1 MATIK
6 LAVLRHTKAKDGSFK
21 IRISIGHKS
30 ETHYIVTRYKVNS
43 LNNFVNGVVVNQPDA
58 NYINV
63 KLRAL
68 LNDYDQRLDQVPN
81 LGDLSCQQL
90 RDMLKNMRP
99 TAQNTTL
106 LSVANEYIKQLREEK
121 RNTYAHLIEY
131 HVRKFL
137 SYTRGDIALQNIT
150 TITIDGYSHLL
161 RSKGA
166 SPAYESICLM
176 NIRTLVNRA
185 IKLRLV
191 QYDIH
196 PFSYWRQQ
204 NGEPKELDIS
214 VENLRLL
221 LKNPFKPKK
230 TRRAV
235 DFFLLSYYLGGMNMA
250 DLLYYDF
257 RGYKENPILHYQ
269 RRKTAN
275 KKRGNKTIEFT
286 IQPEAY
292 PIIDKYMN
300 PKTGHLVE
308 VADSKYNTFLGLT
321 NRALKRAAEKLGIH
335 QRISFYS
342 ARKSFVQH
350 GFELGIPLETLE
362 YCIGQSKKENRPI
375 FNYVKIMRQHADVTI
390 RQILDN
396 LKEENQ

>member
-30 ETHYIVTRYKVNS
+30 ETHYIVTRYKVLS

-90 RDMLKNMRP
+90 RDMLRDMRP

-106 LSVANEYIKQLREEK
+106 LSVANDYIKQLREEH
-121 RNTYAHLIEY
+121 RTTYADLIEY
-131 HVRKFL
+131 HVKKFL
-137 SYTRGDIALQNIT
+137 EYTRGDLALQNIT

-161 RSKGA
+161 RSRGV

-191 QYDIH
+191 SYEVH
-196 PFSYWRQQ
+196 PFAYWRQQ

-221 LKNPFKPKK
+221 INNPVKAKK
-230 TRRAV
+230 ARRAV
-235 DFFLLSYYLGGMNMA
+235 DLFLLSYYLGGMNMK
-250 DLLYYDF
+250 DLIYYDF
-257 RGYKENPILHYQ
+257 RGYKDNPLLHYQ

-300 PKTGHLVE
+300 PKTGHIAE
-308 VADSKYNTFLGLT
+308 VSEAKYNTFLGLV
-321 NRALKRAAEKLGIH
+321 NSALKRVAEKLGITE
-335 QRISFYS
+335 RISFYS

-350 GFELGIPLETLE
+350 GFELGIPLEILE
-362 YCIGQSKKENRPI
+362 YCVGQSMKTNRPI
-375 FNYVKIMRQHADVTI
+375 FNYVKIMRQHADIAI

-396 LKEENQ
+396 LK

>member
-30 ETHYIVTRYKVNS
+30 ETHYIVTRYKVSS

-90 RDMLKNMRP
+90 RDMLRDMRP

-106 LSVANEYIKQLREEK
+106 LSVANDYIKQLREEH
-121 RNTYAHLIEY
+121 RTTYADLIEY
-131 HVRKFL
+131 HVKKFL
-137 SYTRGDIALQNIT
+137 EYTRGDLALQNIT

-161 RSKGA
+161 RSRGV

-176 NIRTLVNRA
+176 NISTLVNRA

-191 QYDIH
+191 SYEVH
-196 PFSYWRQQ
+196 PFAYWRQQ

-221 LKNPFKPKK
+221 INNPVKAKK
-230 TRRAV
+230 ARRAV
-235 DFFLLSYYLGGMNMA
+235 DLFLLSYYLGGMNMK
-250 DLLYYDF
+250 DLIYYDF
-257 RGYKENPILHYQ
+257 RGYKDNPLLHYQ

-300 PKTGHLVE
+300 PKTGHIAE
-308 VADSKYNTFLGLT
+308 VSEAKYNTFLGLV
-321 NRALKRAAEKLGIH
+321 NSALKRVAEKLGITE
-335 QRISFYS
+335 RISFYS

-350 GFELGIPLETLE
+350 GFELGIPLEILE
-362 YCIGQSKKENRPI
+362 YCVGQSMKTNRPI
-375 FNYVKIMRQHADVTI
+375 FNYVKIMRQHADIAI

-396 LKEENQ
+396 LK

>member
-30 ETHYIVTRYKVNS
+30 ETHYIVTRYKVLS

-90 RDMLKNMRP
+90 RDMLRDMRP

-106 LSVANEYIKQLREEK
+106 LSVANDYIKQLREEH
-121 RNTYAHLIEY
+121 RTTYAELIEY
-131 HVRKFL
+131 HVKKFL
-137 SYTRGDIALQNIT
+137 EYTRGDLALQNIT

-161 RSKGA
+161 RSRGV

-191 QYDIH
+191 SYDIH
-196 PFSYWRQQ
+196 PFAYWRQQ

-214 VENLRLL
+214 IENLRLL
-221 LKNPFKPKK
+221 INNPVKAKK
-230 TRRAV
+230 ARRAV
-235 DFFLLSYYLGGMNMA
+235 DLFLLSYYLGGMNMK
-250 DLLYYDF
+250 DLIYYDF
-257 RGYKENPILHYQ
+257 RGYKDNPLLHYQ

-300 PKTGHLVE
+300 PKTGHIAE
-308 VADSKYNTFLGLT
+308 VSEAKYNTFLGLI
-321 NRALKRAAEKLGIH
+321 NSALKRVAEKLGITE
-335 QRISFYS
+335 RISFYS

-350 GFELGIPLETLE
+350 GFELGIPLEILE
-362 YCIGQSKKENRPI
+362 YCVGQSMKTNRPI
-375 FNYVKIMRQHADVTI
+375 FNYVKIMRQHADIAI

-396 LKEENQ
+396 LK

>member
-81 LGDLSCQQL
+81 LGELSCQQL
-90 RDMLKNMRP
+90 RDMLKDMRP

-214 VENLRLL
+214 VENYGCLSITLSS
-221 LKNPFKPKK
+221 PK
-230 TRRAV
+230 RHV
-235 DFFLLSYYLGGMNMA
+235 
-250 DLLYYDF
+250 
-257 RGYKENPILHYQ
+257 
-269 RRKTAN
+269 
-275 KKRGNKTIEFT
+275 
-286 IQPEAY
+286 
-292 PIIDKYMN
+292 
-300 PKTGHLVE
+300 
-308 VADSKYNTFLGLT
+308 GL
-321 NRALKRAAEKLGIH
+321 
-335 QRISFYS
+335 
-342 ARKSFVQH
+342 
-350 GFELGIPLETLE
+350 
-362 YCIGQSKKENRPI
+362 
-375 FNYVKIMRQHADVTI
+375 
-390 RQILDN
+390 
-396 LKEENQ
+396 

>member
-43 LNNFVNGVVVNQPDA
+43 LNNFINGVVVNQPDA

-81 LGDLSCQQL
+81 LGELSCQQL
-90 RDMLKNMRP
+90 RDMLKDMRP

-131 HVRKFL
+131 HVKKFL

-221 LKNPFKPKK
+221 INNPFKPKK

-308 VADSKYNTFLGLT
+308 VSDSKYNTFLGLT

-362 YCIGQSKKENRPI
+362 YCIGQSMKENRPI
-375 FNYVKIMRQHADVTI
+375 FNYVKIMRQHADVAI

>member
-30 ETHYIVTRYKVNS
+30 ETHYIVTRYKVLS

-90 RDMLKNMRP
+90 RDMLRDMRP

-106 LSVANEYIKQLREEK
+106 LSVANDYIKQLREEH
-121 RNTYAHLIEY
+121 RTTYAELIEY
-131 HVRKFL
+131 HVKKFL
-137 SYTRGDIALQNIT
+137 EFTRGDLALQNIT

-161 RSKGA
+161 RSRGV

-191 QYDIH
+191 SYEVH
-196 PFSYWRQQ
+196 PFAYWRQQ

-221 LKNPFKPKK
+221 INNPVKAKK
-230 TRRAV
+230 ARRAV
-235 DFFLLSYYLGGMNMA
+235 DLFLLSYYLGGMNMK
-250 DLLYYDF
+250 DLIYYDF
-257 RGYKENPILHYQ
+257 RGYKDNPLLHYQ

-300 PKTGHLVE
+300 PKTGHIAE
-308 VADSKYNTFLGLT
+308 VSEAKYNTFLGLV
-321 NRALKRAAEKLGIH
+321 NSALKRVAEKLGITE
-335 QRISFYS
+335 RISFYS

-350 GFELGIPLETLE
+350 GFELGIPLEILE
-362 YCIGQSKKENRPI
+362 YCVGQSMKTNRPI
-375 FNYVKIMRQHADVTI
+375 FNYVKIMRQHADIAI

-396 LKEENQ
+396 LK

>member
-30 ETHYIVTRYKVNS
+30 ETHYIVTRYKVLS

-68 LNDYDQRLDQVPN
+68 LNDYDQRLDQVSN

-90 RDMLKNMRP
+90 RDMLRDMRP

-106 LSVANEYIKQLREEK
+106 LSVANDYIKQLREEH
-121 RNTYAHLIEY
+121 RTTYAELIEY
-131 HVRKFL
+131 HVKKFL
-137 SYTRGDIALQNIT
+137 EFTRGDLALQNIT

-161 RSKGA
+161 RSRGV

-191 QYDIH
+191 SYEVH
-196 PFSYWRQQ
+196 PFAYWRQQ

-221 LKNPFKPKK
+221 INNPVKTKK
-230 TRRAV
+230 ARRAV
-235 DFFLLSYYLGGMNMA
+235 DLFLLSYYLGGMNMK
-250 DLLYYDF
+250 DLIYYDF
-257 RGYKENPILHYQ
+257 RGYKDNPLLHYQ

-300 PKTGHLVE
+300 PKTGHIAE
-308 VADSKYNTFLGLT
+308 VSEAKYNTFLGLV
-321 NRALKRAAEKLGIH
+321 NSALKRVAEKLGITE
-335 QRISFYS
+335 RISFYS

-350 GFELGIPLETLE
+350 GFELGIPLEILE
-362 YCIGQSKKENRPI
+362 YCVGQSMKTNRPI
-375 FNYVKIMRQHADVTI
+375 FNYVKIMRQHADIAI

-396 LKEENQ
+396 LK

>member
-30 ETHYIVTRYKVNS
+30 ETHYIVTRYKVLS

-81 LGDLSCQQL
+81 LGELSCQQL
-90 RDMLKNMRP
+90 RDMLRDMRP

-106 LSVANEYIKQLREEK
+106 LSVANDYIKQLREEH
-121 RNTYAHLIEY
+121 RTTYADLIEY
-131 HVRKFL
+131 HVKKFL
-137 SYTRGDIALQNIT
+137 EYTRGDLALQNIT

-161 RSKGA
+161 RSRGV

-191 QYDIH
+191 SYEVH
-196 PFSYWRQQ
+196 PFAYWRQQ

-221 LKNPFKPKK
+221 INNPVKAKK
-230 TRRAV
+230 ARRAV
-235 DFFLLSYYLGGMNMA
+235 DLFLLSYYLGGMNMK
-250 DLLYYDF
+250 DLIYYDF
-257 RGYKENPILHYQ
+257 RGYKDNPLLHYQ

-300 PKTGHLVE
+300 PKTGHIAE
-308 VADSKYNTFLGLT
+308 VSEAKYNTFLGLV
-321 NRALKRAAEKLGIH
+321 NSALKRVAEKLGITE
-335 QRISFYS
+335 RISFYS

-350 GFELGIPLETLE
+350 GFELGIPLEILE
-362 YCIGQSKKENRPI
+362 YCVGQSMKTNRPI
-375 FNYVKIMRQHADVTI
+375 FNYVKIMKQHADTAI

-396 LKEENQ
+396 LK

>member
-30 ETHYIVTRYKVNS
+30 ETHYIVTRYKVSS

-58 NYINV
+58 NYINI

-90 RDMLKNMRP
+90 RDMLRDMRP

-106 LSVANEYIKQLREEK
+106 LSVANDYIKQLREEH
-121 RNTYAHLIEY
+121 RTTYADLIEY
-131 HVRKFL
+131 HVKKFL
-137 SYTRGDIALQNIT
+137 EYTRGDLALQNIT

-161 RSKGA
+161 RSRGV

-191 QYDIH
+191 SYEVH
-196 PFSYWRQQ
+196 PFAYWRQQ

-221 LKNPFKPKK
+221 INNPVKAKK
-230 TRRAV
+230 ARRAV
-235 DFFLLSYYLGGMNMA
+235 DLFLLSYYLGGMNMK
-250 DLLYYDF
+250 DLIYYDF
-257 RGYKENPILHYQ
+257 RGYKDNPLLHYQ

-300 PKTGHLVE
+300 PKTGHIAE
-308 VADSKYNTFLGLT
+308 VSEAKYNTFLGLV
-321 NRALKRAAEKLGIH
+321 NSALKRVAEKLGITE
-335 QRISFYS
+335 RISFYS

-350 GFELGIPLETLE
+350 GFELGIPLEILE
-362 YCIGQSKKENRPI
+362 YCVGQSMKTNRPI
-375 FNYVKIMRQHADVTI
+375 FNYVKIMRQHADIAI

-396 LKEENQ
+396 LK

>member
-30 ETHYIVTRYKVNS
+30 ETHYIVTRYKVSS

-90 RDMLKNMRP
+90 RDMLRDMRP
-99 TAQNTTL
+99 AAQNTTL
-106 LSVANEYIKQLREEK
+106 LSVANDYIKQLREEH
-121 RNTYAHLIEY
+121 RTTYADLIEY
-131 HVRKFL
+131 HVKKFL
-137 SYTRGDIALQNIT
+137 EYTQGDLALQNIT

-161 RSKGA
+161 RSRGV

-176 NIRTLVNRA
+176 NIRTLINRA

-191 QYDIH
+191 SYDIH
-196 PFSYWRQQ
+196 PFAYWRQQ

-214 VENLRLL
+214 VNNLRLL
-221 LKNPFKPKK
+221 INNPIKAKK

-235 DFFLLSYYLGGMNMA
+235 DFFLLSYYLGGMNMK
-250 DLLYYDF
+250 DLIYYDF
-257 RGYKENPILHYQ
+257 RGYKDNPLLHYQ

-300 PKTGHLVE
+300 PRTGHIVE
-308 VADSKYNTFLGLT
+308 VSESKYNTFLGLI
-321 NRALKRAAEKLGIH
+321 NAALKRAAEKLGITE
-335 QRISFYS
+335 RISFYS

-350 GFELGIPLETLE
+350 GFELGIPLEILE
-362 YCIGQSKKENRPI
+362 YCVGQSMKTNRPI
-375 FNYVKIMRQHADVTI
+375 FNYVKIMRQHADIAI

>member
-6 LAVLRHTKAKDGSFK
+6 LAVLKHTKSKDGSFK

-30 ETHYIVTRYKVNS
+30 ETHYIITRYKVNS
-43 LNNFVNGVVVNQPDA
+43 LANFINGVVVNQPDA
-58 NYINV
+58 NYINI

-68 LNDYDQRLDQVPN
+68 LNDYDQRLDMIPN

-90 RDMLKNMRP
+90 RDMLKDMRP
-99 TAQNTTL
+99 QTQNTTL

-121 RNTYAHLIEY
+121 RTTYAHLIEY
-131 HVRKFL
+131 HVKKFL
-137 SYTRGDIALQNIT
+137 NYTRGDIALQNIT

-161 RSKGA
+161 RSNGA

-191 QYDIH
+191 SYDVH

-214 VENLRLL
+214 VENLRQLISY
-221 LKNPFKPKK
+221 PFKPKK
-230 TRRAV
+230 TRRAI
-235 DFFLLSYYLGGMNMA
+235 DFFALSYYLGGMNLI
-250 DLLYYDF
+250 DLINYDF
-257 RGYKENPILHYQ
+257 RGCQDSLILNYQ

-275 KKRGNKTIEFT
+275 KKRGNKTIEFS
-286 IQPEAY
+286 IQPEAL
-292 PIIDKYMN
+292 PIIEKYMN
-300 PKTGHLVE
+300 PKTGHIAE
-308 VADSKYNTFLGLT
+308 VSDSKYNTFLGLQ
-321 NRALKRAAEKLGIH
+321 NRAIKRAAEKLGIN

-350 GFELGIPLETLE
+350 GFDLGIPLETLE
-362 YCIGQSKKENRPI
+362 YCVGQSMKTNRPI
-375 FNYVKIMRQHADVTI
+375 FNYVKIMRQHADVAI

-396 LKEENQ
+396 LKENP